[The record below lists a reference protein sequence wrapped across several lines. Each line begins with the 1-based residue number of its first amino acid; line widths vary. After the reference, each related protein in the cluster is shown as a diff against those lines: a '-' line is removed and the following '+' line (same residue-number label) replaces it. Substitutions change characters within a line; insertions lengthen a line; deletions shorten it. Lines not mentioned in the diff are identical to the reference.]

1 MWVYRIPTAWC
12 DADFRGLEMYGA
24 AGTEFVF
31 EGNMVRF
38 GSFKTSPNRVP
49 PHRRTDHTVRNLC
62 VFGIAP
68 GGRYN
73 SANVFPNIYPRRIVT
88 ASVLLVTLG
97 MAMCPPD
104 RLPVRVR
111 VEFKTCHECITLLIH
126 YPSCYK
132 YLFHRNRYVW
142 NMCLMIICN

>member
-49 PHRRTDHTVRNLC
+49 PHRRTNHIVRNLC
-62 VFGIAP
+62 ALGISA
-68 GGRYN
+68 GGRY
-73 SANVFPNIYPRRIVT
+73 SSVNVFP
-88 ASVLLVTLG
+88 
-97 MAMCPPD
+97 
-104 RLPVRVR
+104 
-111 VEFKTCHECITLLIH
+111 ECL
-126 YPSCYK
+126 SQAN
-132 YLFHRNRYVW
+132 RNRLSPPSDAR
-142 NMCLMIICN
+142 NGNAPPP